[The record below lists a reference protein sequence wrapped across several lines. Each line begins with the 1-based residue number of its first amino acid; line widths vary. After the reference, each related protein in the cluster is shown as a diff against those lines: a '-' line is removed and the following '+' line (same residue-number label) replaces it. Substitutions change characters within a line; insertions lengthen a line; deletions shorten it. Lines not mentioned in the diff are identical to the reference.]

1 MRSYGDQ
8 CVERTDARGPVQRRD
23 QRLPA
28 SASSSSSSSEVVAQ
42 RVREEVRADALPVE
56 VALEDRAEARASRGR
71 VAAEASVGAASDR
84 G

>member
-1 MRSYGDQ
+1 MRSYGYQ

-28 SASSSSSSSEVVAQ
+28 SASSSSSSEVVAQ